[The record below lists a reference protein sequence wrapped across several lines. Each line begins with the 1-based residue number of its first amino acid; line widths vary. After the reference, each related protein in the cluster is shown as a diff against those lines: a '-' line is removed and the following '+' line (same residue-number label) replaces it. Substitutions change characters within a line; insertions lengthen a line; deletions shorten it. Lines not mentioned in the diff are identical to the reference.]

1 MLMERTTIAYL
12 TLIINKK
19 CRRQNAELAPRFDKI
34 VDEGFLF
41 ASTIKTSDKTKRN
54 DIHFGLL
61 KTNKIW
67 PKFTKI
73 FFEIFII
80 YMSSASLSEFR
91 DVIFISGVFQ

>member
-61 KTNKIW
+61 KTNEIW
-67 PKFTKI
+67 RKFTK
-73 FFEIFII
+73 FLEIFVI
-80 YMSSASLSEFR
+80 YMIPYLWIHAKDLWML
-91 DVIFISGVFQ
+91 